1 MNQPERFVSSVQALM
16 RLIAVLAFLARL
28 LGFRCSLSTREE
40 AETDKVAMQVTKLFS
55 IFQSFKTVLYSK
67 LVLFDPLF

>member
-40 AETDKVAMQVTKLFS
+40 AETDKVAMQVKNYLAFPK
-55 IFQSFKTVLYSK
+55 FQNSTCTNLI
-67 LVLFDPLF
+67 LFDPSF